1 MIGSS
6 EKISRRS
13 VYQVLKSGV
22 SAATLLLLLLPVGCK
37 ELPPA
42 EYQFR
47 YRFQPGETLKYDVSI
62 DGNGEVTLFSST
74 QAKKAEEITLPVN
87 FKGTF
92 LLEAVI
98 DRVSPAGTAGLGIS
112 YKDFNCR
119 ITNRVR
125 DREITMLLTDQM
137 MRVEERG
144 EIRKELKD
152 GDSGFPLN
160 GIVGSSFELEVDSQG
175 KIIRA
180 EVPPDP
186 GSAFPYMKLDNVF
199 DQIQP
204 EFPLAAIPIGT
215 SWSREV
221 KVSPPESGRPWNR
234 GQTWTIKLNS
244 TFRGFKKGKN
254 QIALI
259 DLSGNIK
266 QSISP
271 EEKEDQSSGLKR
283 SSHKLSGTIE
293 FDLKRGIVLS
303 SRSVL
308 EQELDIMMLIEQI
321 PSGNKIKVHIKDS
334 TAITVQLN
342 Q

>member
-1 MIGSS
+1 MFELITG
-6 EKISRRS
+6 KS
-13 VYQVLKSGV
+13 VRPVYCAFKSGV
-22 SAATLLLLLLPVGCK
+22 FAATLLLLSFPVGCK
-37 ELPPA
+37 KSFPGV
-42 EYQFR
+42 YQFR
-47 YRFQPGETLKYDVSI
+47 YRFQPGKTLKYDVSI
-62 DGNGEVTLFSST
+62 DGNGEVTLFSSA
-74 QAKKAEEITLPVN
+74 QAKKAEEITLPVD
-87 FKGTF
+87 FKGSF

-98 DRVSPAGTAGLGIS
+98 DTVSPDGTAGLGIS
-112 YKDFNCR
+112 YKDFSCR
-119 ITNRVR
+119 VTNRVR
-125 DREITMLLTDQM
+125 DREITMSLTDSM

-144 EIRKELKD
+144 EIKKELRA

-160 GIVGSSFELEVDSQG
+160 GIAGSTFEMEVDSRG

-180 EVPPDP
+180 QVPPDP
-186 GSAFPYMKLDNVF
+186 GNSFPYMKLDNIF

-204 EFPLAAIPIGT
+204 EFPLTPIAIGT

-221 KVSPPESGRPWNR
+221 KVSPPELGRPWNR
-234 GQTWTIKLNS
+234 GQTWAIKLNS
-244 TFRGFKKGKN
+244 TFRGFKKGSN

-283 SSHKLSGTIE
+283 SSHKLTGTIE
-293 FDLKRGIVLS
+293 FDLTRGIVLS
-303 SRSVL
+303 SRSIL

-334 TAITVQLN
+334 TAITVKLKQ
-342 Q
+342 

>member
-1 MIGSS
+1 MIGSVA
-6 EKISRRS
+6 KTSRRS
-13 VYQVLKSGV
+13 VYQVSQVGV
-22 SAATLLLLLLPVGCK
+22 STVTLLLLLLPVGCK
-37 ELPPA
+37 KTPPA

-47 YRFQPGETLKYDVSI
+47 YRFQPGEILKYDASI
-62 DGNGEVTLFSST
+62 DGKGEVTLFSST
-74 QAKKAEEITLPVN
+74 QKKDAEEITLPVD
-87 FKGTF
+87 FKGSF

-98 DRVSPAGTAGLGIS
+98 DSVSPAGTAELVIS

-125 DREITMLLTDQM
+125 DRETTMLLTDRM

-144 EIRKELKD
+144 EIKKELKA

-160 GIVGSSFELEVDSQG
+160 GIVGSLFELEVDSQG

-180 EVPPDP
+180 QVPPDP
-186 GSAFPYMKLDNVF
+186 GSSFPYMKLDNLF

-204 EFPLAAIPIGT
+204 EFPLAAIPVGT

-221 KVSPPESGRPWNR
+221 TVSPPESGRPWNR

-244 TFRGFKKGKN
+244 TFRGFKAGDER
-254 QIALI
+254 IALI
-259 DLSGNIK
+259 DLSGNFK

-271 EEKEDQSSGLKR
+271 EEKEDQTSGLKR
-283 SSHKLSGTIE
+283 SSHTLSGTIE

-308 EQELDIMMLIEQI
+308 EQELDILMLVEQI
-321 PSGNKIKVHIKDS
+321 ASGNKIKVHIKDS
-334 TAITVQLN
+334 TAITVKLN
-342 Q
+342 

>member
-1 MIGSS
+1 VIGSS
-6 EKISRRS
+6 EKISSRP

-37 ELPPA
+37 EPPPA

-47 YRFQPGETLKYDVSI
+47 YRFQPGKTLKYDVSI

-74 QAKKAEEITLPVN
+74 QAKKAEEITLPVD

-98 DRVSPAGTAGLGIS
+98 DTVSPAGTAGLAIS

-125 DREITMLLTDQM
+125 DRETTMLLTDQM

-144 EIRKELKD
+144 EIRKELKA

-334 TAITVQLN
+334 TAITVKLN

>member
-1 MIGSS
+1 MFELTTGRSG
-6 EKISRRS
+6 RS
-13 VYQVLKSGV
+13 VYHVLKSGV
-22 SAATLLLLLLPVGCK
+22 SAATLLILLLPVGCK
-37 ELPPA
+37 EPPPA

-47 YRFQPGETLKYDVSI
+47 YRFQTGKTLKYDVSI
-62 DGNGEVTLFSST
+62 DGKGEVTLFSST
-74 QAKKAEEITLPVN
+74 RAEKAEEITLPVD
-87 FKGTF
+87 FKGSF
-92 LLEAVI
+92 MLEAMI
-98 DRVSPAGTAGLGIS
+98 DTVSPSGTAVLGIS
-112 YKDFNCR
+112 YKDFICR
-119 ITNRVR
+119 VTSSVR
-125 DREITMLLTDQM
+125 DRETTISLTDRM

-144 EIRKELKD
+144 EIKKELKS

-160 GIVGSSFELEVDSQG
+160 GIVGSTFEMELDSRG

-180 EVPPDP
+180 QVPPDP
-186 GSAFPYMKLDNVF
+186 GSSFPYMKLDNIF

-204 EFPLAAIPIGT
+204 EFPLAPIPIGT

-244 TFRGFKKGKN
+244 TFRGFKKGSN

-293 FDLKRGIVLS
+293 FDLKKGIVLL

-321 PSGNKIKVHIKDS
+321 PGGNKIKVHIKDS
-334 TAITVQLN
+334 TAITVKLN